1 MEISEGSKKEV
12 KIYKEVATQ
21 MTVKK
26 SEIKKEAAF
35 YNSDEENR
43 ENVNQNITQVLYK
56 GKCLIFKQFLK
67 ILSKNQSISLTTQ
80 KIVRFLNKNLRQK
93 SKSNKQMINFLIP
106 TLIERIINQ
115 EGERKGRNH
124 QSQRKRL
131 RVCKFIIIP

>member
-26 SEIKKEAAF
+26 SEIKKEAEF

-43 ENVNQNITQVLYK
+43 ENVNQNI
-56 GKCLIFKQFLK
+56 
-67 ILSKNQSISLTTQ
+67 TQ

-93 SKSNKQMINFLIP
+93 SKSNK
-106 TLIERIINQ
+106 
-115 EGERKGRNH
+115 
-124 QSQRKRL
+124 
-131 RVCKFIIIP
+131 